1 MLRLTYTLSL
11 LWAAFMMGLSSYLD
25 LSFSK
30 LSNHFK
36 ADRTRDIWRDRRDP
50 ADIMGQPAATD
61 VSQRARR
68 VINPASPIGEPE
80 DYARVG
86 LNDYYRDLDRCVIP
100 IWTPEMDLL
109 PVWQFECMMALMD
122 APIDVEGNRLIHAA
136 ARSANQHALAVLV
149 DLGVRTNCPNYA
161 GKTPRDVLRCYDTMN
176 RTTMLARLDRTHVP
190 VPGNTAE
197 PGETTQPGGMVATRP
212 ESTKQPSRTGL

>member
-1 MLRLTYTLSL
+1 
-11 LWAAFMMGLSSYLD
+11 
-25 LSFSK
+25 
-30 LSNHFK
+30 
-36 ADRTRDIWRDRRDP
+36 
-50 ADIMGQPAATD
+50 MGQPAATD
-61 VSQRARR
+61 GSQRTRR
-68 VINPASPIGEPE
+68 VINPSSPVGEPE

-149 DLGVRTNCPNYA
+149 DLGVRTNCPNYGGQDAARCPSLLRHRGSHHYA
-161 GKTPRDVLRCYDTMN
+161 GPPRPDSLSRP
-176 RTTMLARLDRTHVP
+176 RQHH
-190 VPGNTAE
+190 TA
-197 PGETTQPGGMVATRP
+197 
-212 ESTKQPSRTGL
+212 